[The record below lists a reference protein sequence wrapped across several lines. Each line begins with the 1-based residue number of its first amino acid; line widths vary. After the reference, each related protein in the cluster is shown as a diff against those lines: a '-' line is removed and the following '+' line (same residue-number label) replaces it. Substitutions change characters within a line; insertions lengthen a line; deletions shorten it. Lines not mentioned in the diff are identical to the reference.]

1 MAIIDEKLKRMPY
14 TVRVGN
20 IPGGLS
26 EFITIQAAID
36 YANSQTPTAANP
48 WVIEVY
54 PGTYTGALILYQ
66 YISLI
71 AIGNHEDTH
80 LFVSDDTL
88 ITLNGAGYQT
98 IKGFTLTVDSP
109 SVATQALINNDTGA
123 DWVWI
128 EDCKFRVT
136 NPGAIRM
143 RGYSATVAASN
154 ASFKNCFVDVD
165 MLITWIY
172 LDQVGSGVEI
182 DSCISVGAYQ
192 DIQCTAGSVW
202 LANSTLRGSGTHL
215 YVDGG
220 DVIFTNTRLN
230 NIIQTA
236 GTILCK
242 GVPQEYHVYAG
253 MRIQDAITA
262 AITATPNPADTAPYT
277 ILIHPGI
284 YDEAITCSSWVNL
297 EGVGPKGSVIIYQLN
312 ADIITLADNVEIDN
326 LTVRLGTPD
335 AERHLIEDNAV
346 ACTARLTNLV
356 MEITAPTNIANLM
369 VFYFTGAGD
378 YIIERC
384 SFNITYTGDAVAH
397 GVHTSTNAATLHLID
412 NDFTYLANTAAIHV
426 FCSVGSTITGS
437 GNRWAGTAIMF
448 SLTAGTLTFDND
460 AMICTAGWANTG
472 STMALR
478 HCAIE
483 APVVAGNT
491 ALVRMKDCSY
501 RAIQRAGTGNIVD
514 ESPQLQDAPWK
525 VHRWDWMTA
534 LANMDVGVRGNPEDA
549 GSGQV
554 LLEVNTGG
562 ADFEAVEVNPEVAGS
577 LGNEFTPARTPR
589 FITQIVVDNFHAD
602 ARMFFGLR
610 ETLNDYIPDITGAGE
625 QCAGFDWDGTT
636 FRAISTNGAGA
647 GIFTNLTLPSTDV
660 QHQLEV
666 IIFGGVQVEFYVDGV
681 LVATHNTAAGIPTAV
696 LDWQHLLES
705 PGVGAPADID
715 VTVRNGGCQECPV

>member
-1 MAIIDEKLKRMPY
+1 MPPETQGEVVIDGHRCESTWY
-14 TVRVGN
+14 ANIVRVARYGADFN
-20 IPGGLS
+20 D
-26 EFITIQAAID
+26 IQAAID

-71 AIGNHEDTH
+71 AVGNHEETH

-109 SVATQALINNDTGA
+109 SVATLALINNDTGA
-123 DWVWI
+123 EWVWI
-128 EDCKFRVT
+128 EDCNFRVT

-165 MLITWIY
+165 TLMTWIY
-172 LDQVGSGVEI
+172 LDQVWSAVEI
-182 DSCISVGAYQ
+182 DSCTSVGAYQ
-192 DIQCTAGSVW
+192 DIQCTNGSVW
-202 LANSTLRGSGTHL
+202 LENSTLRGSGTHL

-242 GVPQEYHVYAG
+242 GIPQEYHVYAG

-284 YDEAITCSSWVNL
+284 YDEAITMAAWVNL
-297 EGVGPKGSVIIYQLN
+297 RGIGPKGSVVIQQTNADLLQLN
-312 ADIITLADNVEIDN
+312 SNVELQN
-326 LTVRLGTPD
+326 LSLRITTPEATRSLVKD
-335 AERHLIEDNAV
+335 AGNAYTGV
-346 ACTARLTNLV
+346 KLTDV
-356 MEITAPTNIANLM
+356 IFEYTTPAAIANLGM
-369 VFYFTGAGD
+369 LLTGGSTV
-378 YIIERC
+378 IMERC
-384 SFNITYTGDAVAH
+384 T
-397 GVHTSTNAATLHLID
+397 ATW
-412 NDFTYLANTAAIHV
+412 V
-426 FCSVGSTITGS
+426 
-437 GNRWAGTAIMF
+437 AGTAAEVILSVTTAASTVSIDGCNF
-448 SLTAGTLTFDND
+448 SNNNGIASLINSAFAGTVITVVDSRLHG
-460 AMICTAGWANTG
+460 AASHLVASAGVIRVAN
-472 STMALR
+472 SQ
-478 HCAIE
+478 
-483 APVVAGNT
+483 
-491 ALVRMKDCSY
+491 Y
-501 RAIQRAGTGNIVD
+501 RSINRTDTGNIVD

-534 LANMDVGVRGNPEDA
+534 LANMDVAVRGIPTDA

-554 LLEVNTGG
+554 MLEVNTGG

-589 FITQIVVDNFHAD
+589 FLTQIAVDNFHAD
-602 ARMFFGLR
+602 CRMFFGLR

-681 LVATHNTAAGIPTAV
+681 LVATHDTVAGIPTAV

-705 PGVGAPADID
+705 PGVGVPADID
-715 VTVRNGGCQECPV
+715 VTVRNGGCQECSA